1 MKIILICLACLL
13 TLCACGRQPAV
24 IAGDAGETEV
34 AYADLDR
41 PITAETTLDDE
52 AVSCVP
58 LQKDGSVY
66 GFEMRFR
73 QSDAVDALLRNAE
86 NVYFGVLQY
95 GKDKLPVPMEDIRIL
110 PDITTDEFV
119 LTLLVP
125 QEKKLHTQTCTVSFY
140 IAAHADSADKT
151 LFCAEKT
158 VGLP

>member
-1 MKIILICLACLL
+1 MKKVMICLVCLL
-13 TLCACGRQPAV
+13 VLCACGREPAV
-24 IAGDAGETEV
+24 IAGDAAETEV

-41 PITAETTLDDE
+41 PITAETTLDSE
-52 AVSCVP
+52 AVACVP

-73 QSDAVDALLRNAE
+73 QSDAVDALLRDPE
-86 NVYFGVLQY
+86 NVYFGVLQS

-110 PDITTDEFV
+110 PDITTDAFV

-125 QEKKLHTQTCTVSFY
+125 QGKKLHAQDCTVSFY
-140 IAAHADSADKT
+140 IAAHADVADKA

-158 VGLP
+158 VDLS